1 MRRPPLR
8 PGGPIPRC
16 GLTES
21 CALRAVFFDVGNTLI
36 RPHPSV
42 SEVVRQILAEEGF
55 VHDLDAI
62 DQVMPLVD
70 EYYEDRY
77 RSDDTFWTDEN
88 RTSEVWV
95 GMYSL
100 LCRKL
105 GIEDGAERIAARVYE
120 EFGDPARWEVYADV
134 VPAFRRLTR
143 RGLALGLISNWDNRL
158 SRLIEGLGLSEQLST
173 IVSSAEVGLHK
184 PDPRIFELACARLGV
199 DPEQTAHVGDHHY
212 ADIVGA
218 AAIGMRPVLVDRH
231 AQSRTWRSGFVVT
244 LDDLER
250 SLDLEV

>member
-1 MRRPPLR
+1 
-8 PGGPIPRC
+8 
-16 GLTES
+16 LTEVLP
-21 CALRAVFFDVGNTLI
+21 LRAVFFDVGNTLL

-42 SEVVRQILAEEGF
+42 SEVVRQVLAEEGH
-55 VHDLDAI
+55 VHDLAAI
-62 DQVMPLVD
+62 DEVMPLVD

-77 RSDDTFWTDEN
+77 RSDDTFWTDED
-88 RTSEVWV
+88 RTSDVWV

-105 GIEDGAERIAARVYE
+105 GIENGAERIAARVYR
-120 EFGDPARWEVYADV
+120 EFGDPSRWEAYSDV
-134 VPAFRRLTR
+134 LPAFRRLR
-143 RGLALGLISNWDNRL
+143 ARGMRLGLISNWDNRL
-158 SRLIEGLGLSEQLST
+158 SGLITGLGLDAELDT

-199 DPEQTAHVGDHHY
+199 DAQQAAHVGDHHY

-218 AAIGMRPVLVDRH
+218 QAIGMRPVLIDRH
-231 AQSRTWRSGFVVT
+231 AASRAWRPGFIVT

-250 SLDLEV
+250 ALNLEV

>member
-1 MRRPPLR
+1 M
-8 PGGPIPRC
+8 
-16 GLTES
+16 
-21 CALRAVFFDVGNTLI
+21 FFDVGNTLV

-42 SEVVRQILAEEGF
+42 SEVVRQVLAEEGH
-55 VHDLDAI
+55 VHDLSAI
-62 DQVMPLVD
+62 DELMPLVD

-88 RTSEVWV
+88 RTSQVWV

-120 EFGDPARWEVYADV
+120 EFGDPGRWTVYPDV
-134 VPAFRRLTR
+134 LPAFARLRR
-143 RGLALGLISNWDNRL
+143 RGLRLGLISNWDNRL
-158 SRLIEGLGLSEQLST
+158 SGLMDGLGLTSELET

-199 DPEQTAHVGDHHY
+199 AATEAAHVGDHHY

-218 AAIGMRPVLVDRH
+218 QAIGMLPVLIDRH
-231 AQSRTWRSGFVVT
+231 ATVVTWRSGYVVT

>member
-1 MRRPPLR
+1 M
-8 PGGPIPRC
+8 
-16 GLTES
+16 
-21 CALRAVFFDVGNTLI
+21 GNTLV

-42 SEVVRQILAEEGF
+42 SEVVRQVLADEGHI
-55 VHDLDAI
+55 HDLGAI
-62 DQVMPLVD
+62 DELMPLVD

-88 RTSEVWV
+88 RTSQVWV

-100 LCRKL
+100 LCRRL

-120 EFGDPARWEVYADV
+120 EFGDPGRWMVYPDV
-134 VPAFRRLTR
+134 LPAFARLRR
-143 RGLALGLISNWDNRL
+143 RGLRLGVISNWDNRL
-158 SRLIEGLGLSEQLST
+158 TGLMDGLGLASELET

-184 PDPRIFELACARLGV
+184 PDPRIFELACERLGV
-199 DPEQTAHVGDHHY
+199 DPHEAAHVGDHHY

-218 AAIGMRPVLVDRH
+218 QAIGMLPVLIDRH
-231 AQSRTWRSGFVVT
+231 ATSITWRPGYVVT